1 MSNSP
6 AMSTS
11 PSPALP
17 WEVIERVINH
27 SADSIITLCNFTLT
41 CRELR
46 PRSTMVLLCRIE
58 FKTRNQIFSLCA
70 VLQAKPYLQPFL
82 RWVKIPVSEFSP
94 VPLLR
99 VLPNPLEIEFFDNR
113 AHPGGW
119 HYPVTLFHPAVTRHC
134 RQFGRHIRTL
144 SFKNLTFPSIWEFS
158 DILLSFP
165 GMKFLSCGHLSVK
178 NESVPQEP
186 VIQRLSKRLHVQI
199 LTVSILLFRCRP
211 MASFFYLSLLW
222 NIIRFPN

>member
-1 MSNSP
+1 
-6 AMSTS
+6 MSTS

-58 FKTRNQIFSLCA
+58 FKTRNQILSLCA

-94 VPLLR
+94 HPLLR

-113 AHPGGW
+113 ARNKFHDL
-119 HYPVTLFHPAVTRHC
+119 PVTLFHPSVIRYC
-134 RQFGRHIRTL
+134 RQFGQDIHTL
-144 SFKNLTFPSIWEFS
+144 SFKHLRFPSMSAFS

-165 GMKFLSCGHLSVK
+165 GMKILSCGHLSMK
-178 NESVPQEP
+178 NNSVPQES
-186 VIQRLSKRLHVQI
+186 VIQRQSKRLHVRI
-199 LTVSILLFRCRP
+199 LTVSILLFLCRP
-211 MASFFYLSLLW
+211 MASCFNLSLLW